1 MEEELLRLEYLEQK
15 FHILIFQEVEL
26 DVSILH
32 LYIKFL
38 NSPYKPPNI
47 GPNKA
52 RGICEY
58 EGFSSNFIEKIF
70 KSMGEI

>member
-1 MEEELLRLEYLEQK
+1 M
-15 FHILIFQEVEL
+15 EL

-32 LYIKFL
+32 LHIKSL
-38 NSPYKPPNI
+38 NSSYKPPNI

-52 RGICEY
+52 SGICEY
-58 EGFSSNFIEKIF
+58 EGFSSNFIENKF